1 MNASLSRVCEPTYM
15 AHTHTLTMTR
25 LTREMALALIWRSQ
39 KYPSMFTITSST
51 TERMMVAAH
60 TLNPIKMT
68 VMTKTAADELTG
80 QYIVTT
86 KGPLFV
92 FRAKKKVTTKIKRT
106 DRQTNVMNKVAN
118 DGQILFIVH
127 IGRATKRG
135 KVKKM
140 DH

>member
-1 MNASLSRVCEPTYM
+1 
-15 AHTHTLTMTR
+15 
-25 LTREMALALIWRSQ
+25 
-39 KYPSMFTITSST
+39 
-51 TERMMVAAH
+51 MVAAH
-60 TLNPIKMT
+60 TLNPIKMM
-68 VMTKTAADELTG
+68 VMTNTAADELTG

-92 FRAKKKVTTKIKRT
+92 FRAKKKVTTKIERT

-135 KVKKM
+135 KVKKK